1 MRCQNC
7 DTMVLDSERM
17 CPVCRQ
23 KVVATSG
30 PKRPFFSAVF
40 MILGAAIMGGP
51 SLPDNAR
58 KSGIDWNKVLWAGV
72 GGGIGG
78 VIGTFMDRVF
88 RGVRGPY
95 ET

>member
-7 DTMVLDSERM
+7 DTMVLDSERA

-23 KVVATSG
+23 KVVGISG
-30 PKRPFFSAVF
+30 PKRPLFSPVF
-40 MILGAAIMGGP
+40 MILGAAILGGP
-51 SLPDNAR
+51 AVSGKPG

-78 VIGTFMDRVF
+78 VVGSFMDRVF
-88 RGVRGPY
+88 RGVKGPY
-95 ET
+95 EA